1 MNDLDAVLFDLMLE
15 EPAPTH
21 EALCRWIVRFPGH
34 RIALEEFFVAW
45 ALSDAYQRC
54 RWVPPDE

>member
-15 EPAPTH
+15 EPLPTH
-21 EALCRWIVRFPGH
+21 EALCRWITRFPDL
-34 RIALEEFFVAW
+34 RAELEEFFVAW

-54 RWVPPDE
+54 RCAPPEE